1 MTIENAVDAAIRAA
15 GTQVNLAQVLGVT
28 QQAISMWRRRGW
40 VSPLR
45 AQEIEALYGI
55 PRTRLMKPRL
65 VELMGTPEY
74 SGGL

>member
-1 MTIENAVDAAIRAA
+1 MDRNYVDEAVKAA
-15 GTQVNLAQVLGVT
+15 GTQVKLAEVLGVS
-28 QQAISMWRRRGW
+28 QQAVSMWRRRGW

-65 VELMGTPEY
+65 VELVGAAEQP
-74 SGGL
+74 GAI